1 MHEAMLG
8 RQAKLFPVV
17 ARALYSACALLT
29 VSSIQALDQADNAQ
43 MMRRKRQRPDC
54 VEAFVSPQA
63 VGEG

>member
-8 RQAKLFPVV
+8 RQTKLFPV
-17 ARALYSACALLT
+17 ARALYSACALLA

-63 VGEG
+63 VGDG